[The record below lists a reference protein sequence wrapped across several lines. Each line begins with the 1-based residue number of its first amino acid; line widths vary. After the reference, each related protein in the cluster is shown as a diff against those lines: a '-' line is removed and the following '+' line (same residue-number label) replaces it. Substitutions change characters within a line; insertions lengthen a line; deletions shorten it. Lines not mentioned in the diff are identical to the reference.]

1 MTPNM
6 KANAKVKAALVKAGG
21 DQAAAQRLIIAACA
35 RDPALLASLT
45 APFLKGIVS
54 HAIQRAIKDTRP
66 QGKRRTARPRLDSDA
81 MDRVVGMLGQQVGM
95 ARSPRGMSALI
106 DPPQP
111 AKAGSEHGDALRQL
125 AASYRRN
132 RPAS

>member
-1 MTPNM
+1 MTTNI
-6 KANAKVKAALVKAGG
+6 KASAKVKAALVKAGG
-21 DQAAAQRLIIAACA
+21 DQAAAQRLIIATCA

-66 QGKRRTARPRLDSDA
+66 RGKRRMARPKLDSDA
-81 MDRVVGMLGQQVGM
+81 MDKVVGMLGQRVGM
-95 ARSPRGMSALI
+95 ARTPRGMSALV
-106 DPPQP
+106 DPPKP
-111 AKAGSEHGDALRQL
+111 AKAGSKHGDALRQL
-125 AASYRRN
+125 AASYGRN